1 MIIADTGMFIII
13 LLTPGNGLDA
23 GKKYP
28 LSTNTTTRSRYF
40 QTTKGRNK
48 KDKRIE
54 NWNCLFSISFLIDND
69 YGKNIRVV

>member
-1 MIIADTGMFIII
+1 MIIADNGIFIII
-13 LLTPGNGLDA
+13 LLTPGNGLNASEID
-23 GKKYP
+23 P
-28 LSTNTTTRSRYF
+28 LSTSTTTRLRYF
-40 QTTKGRNK
+40 QTTRGHNK